1 MLTVTSAIGGDGG
14 EGGHEAVPDLVGS
27 VVGGE
32 QKECWRR
39 GAIGHASGSDPR
51 PPRAPAGAGDR
62 RSNVGVRGGARE
74 RRGGNTVGSNTVL
87 PAGARS
93 NVGVREHRVRV
104 LR

>member
-1 MLTVTSAIGGDGG
+1 MPQAAILAPPVPPPVPATG
-14 EGGHEAVPDLVGS
+14 EATWACAE
-27 VVGGE
+27 
-32 QKECWRR
+32 
-39 GAIGHASGSDPR
+39 
-51 PPRAPAGAGDR
+51 
-62 RSNVGVRGGARE
+62 GARE